1 MENIGKIQ
9 KLMDIVEK
17 KYLSKM
23 FDKPI
28 EFEVGEIKVIK
39 GKHYVIDILIPSFYL
54 KNEPYQSKLNEW
66 WDKLLKV
73 QEFYH
78 HMNEEGSV
86 NFQPIEKK

>member
-23 FDKPI
+23 FENPI

-39 GKHYVIDILIPSFYL
+39 GKHYVIDILIPSYYL
-54 KNEPYQSKLNEW
+54 NNEPYESKLNEW

-73 QEFYH
+73 QELYH
-78 HMNEEGSV
+78 HINEEGSV

>member
-1 MENIGKIQ
+1 MENIDKIQ
-9 KLMDIVEK
+9 KLLDIVEK

-23 FDKPI
+23 FENPI
-28 EFEVGEIKVIK
+28 AFEVGQIKLVK
-39 GKHYVIDILIPSFYL
+39 DKHFIIDILIPSYYL
-54 KNEPYQSKLNEW
+54 NTEPYQSKITEW

>member
-1 MENIGKIQ
+1 MENIGKIE
-9 KLMDIVEK
+9 KLLNIVEK
-17 KYLSKM
+17 KYLLKM
-23 FDKPI
+23 FERPI
-28 EFEVGEIKVIK
+28 EFEVGQIQVVK
-39 GKHYVIDILIPSFYL
+39 GKHYIIDILIPTYYL
-54 KNEPYQSKLNEW
+54 NNEPYQSKINEW

>member
-54 KNEPYQSKLNEW
+54 KNEPYESKLNEW

>member
-1 MENIGKIQ
+1 MENLDKIQ
-9 KLMDIVEK
+9 KLLDIVEK

-23 FDKPI
+23 FEKPI
-28 EFEVGEIKVIK
+28 AFEVGQIKLVKDRHFI
-39 GKHYVIDILIPSFYL
+39 IDILIPTYYL
-54 KNEPYQSKLNEW
+54 NNEPYQSKINEW

-73 QEFYH
+73 QEFYY

>member
-1 MENIGKIQ
+1 MENIDKIQ
-9 KLMDIVEK
+9 KLLDIVEK

-23 FDKPI
+23 FEKPI
-28 EFEVGEIKVIK
+28 DFEVFQIKLVK
-39 GKHYVIDILIPSFYL
+39 DKHFIIYILIPTYYL
-54 KNEPYQSKLNEW
+54 NNEPYQSKINEW

-78 HMNEEGSV
+78 HMTEEGSV

>member
-1 MENIGKIQ
+1 MENLDKIQ
-9 KLMDIVEK
+9 KLLDIVEN

-23 FDKPI
+23 FEKPI
-28 EFEVGEIKVIK
+28 SFEVGQIKLVK
-39 GKHYVIDILIPSFYL
+39 DKHFIIDILIPTYYL
-54 KNEPYQSKLNEW
+54 NNEPYQSKINEW

-78 HMNEEGSV
+78 YMNEEGSV

>member
-1 MENIGKIQ
+1 MENIDKIQ
-9 KLMDIVEK
+9 KLLDIAEN

-23 FDKPI
+23 FEKPI
-28 EFEVGEIKVIK
+28 AFEVGQIKLVK
-39 GKHYVIDILIPSFYL
+39 DKHFIIDILIPTYYL
-54 KNEPYQSKLNEW
+54 NTEPYQSKITEW

>member
-1 MENIGKIQ
+1 MENLDKIQ
-9 KLMDIVEK
+9 KLLYIVEK

-23 FDKPI
+23 FEKPI
-28 EFEVGEIKVIK
+28 AFEVGQIKLVK
-39 GKHYVIDILIPSFYL
+39 DKHFIIDILIPSYYL
-54 KNEPYQSKLNEW
+54 NTEPYQSKITEW